1 MKIKHFAG
9 YGSVNAVKVS
19 KKNVT
24 DMFGNEKIELVV
36 KVSGNHEWGLERND
50 AYDLYHW
57 LIKRFDKS
65 VGDFYDIYGG
75 MSYSTTTC
83 YDKDKNGLDVECCD
97 YTYNKKKR

>member
-24 DMFGNEKIELVV
+24 DTFGNEKVELVV
-36 KVSGNHEWGLERND
+36 MVSGNHEWGLERND
-50 AYDLYHW
+50 AYDLYNW

-75 MSYSTTTC
+75 LSYSTTMG
-83 YDKDKNGLDVECCD
+83 YDKGKDGLDIEYC
-97 YTYNKKKR
+97 YYKFTYPKK